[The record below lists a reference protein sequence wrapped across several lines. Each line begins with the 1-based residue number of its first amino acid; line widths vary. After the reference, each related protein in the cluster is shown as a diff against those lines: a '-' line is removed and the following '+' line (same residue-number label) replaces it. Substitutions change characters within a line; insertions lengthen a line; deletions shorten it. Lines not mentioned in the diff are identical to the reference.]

1 MDTLT
6 AKTPSNNMS
15 SVLIEKFGPLM
26 DIDDLAVLLKIKRQ
40 SMYQNLYHGRIEIR
54 HAKLG
59 KKYLFQ
65 TEDVAEF
72 LETKLSA

>member
-1 MDTLT
+1 MNPAQKKNTTSGL
-6 AKTPSNNMS
+6 SNI
-15 SVLIEKFGPLM
+15 LIEKFGPLM
-26 DIDDLAVLLKIKRQ
+26 DIEDLATLLRIKRQ
-40 SMYQNLYHGRIEIR
+40 SMYQNLYHGRVDIK

-72 LETKLSA
+72 LDQKLN